1 VSTEPLNTIAIQQF
15 LQAVKNAD
23 NGRAKELRLEIQ
35 TAKNLAYTL
44 GMVMTR
50 LEGDLEK
57 FVQEYAHKAEEEVIN
72 VTMDGGDLST

>member
-1 VSTEPLNTIAIQQF
+1 
-15 LQAVKNAD
+15 
-23 NGRAKELRLEIQ
+23 
-35 TAKNLAYTL
+35 
-44 GMVMTR
+44 MTR

>member
-44 GMVMTR
+44 GIVMTR

-57 FVQEYAHKAEEEVIN
+57 FVQAYAHKAEEEVIN
-72 VTMDGGDLST
+72 VTMDGCDLST